1 MALANCKKCSKI
13 YEKRLSDLCPV
24 CLEVDEENFR
34 NLYRRLQK
42 SASQGGIPI
51 TELANEVGV
60 SVEEIEQIYLDGRF
74 GTAGA
79 MLKVPCINCSIMV
92 GATQRKGRFCNACSE
107 KTAQKAGV
115 EIKSKQALEKEKQE
129 ELLREQQAGLL
140 RKNRPGR

>member
-107 KTAQKAGV
+107 KTAAGKRKTGRTTTRAASRAPQK
-115 EIKSKQALEKEKQE
+115 KP
-129 ELLREQQAGLL
+129 
-140 RKNRPGR
+140 PGQLTGTSTQPFSP